1 MWGLRRQVSLLLD
14 HGHPHARRY
23 PVGMVWEEAMLVV
36 ERMNREAASDKVL
49 LQLAAGSLL
58 SKDAGRQFKKTLKE
72 LTKNG

>member
-1 MWGLRRQVSLLLD
+1 
-14 HGHPHARRY
+14 
-23 PVGMVWEEAMLVV
+23 MVWEEATLVV